1 MIRTKYK
8 VLVPLV
14 EYYEKEDAK
23 KLEEVAISFNKSIIN
38 HDIIRTLKKK
48 GCKTSKEL
56 QSLPE
61 S

>member
-23 KLEEVAISFNKSIIN
+23 KLEEIIN

>member
-14 EYYEKEDAK
+14 EYDGMTP
-23 KLEEVAISFNKSIIN
+23 LDVAISFNKSIIN

>member
-23 KLEEVAISFNKSIIN
+23 KKLEKEEA
-38 HDIIRTLKKK
+38 KKNSY
-48 GCKTSKEL
+48 C
-56 QSLPE
+56 
-61 S
+61 

>member
-23 KLEEVAISFNKSIIN
+23 KLEEKLLHRKSFRCGRRFYDEI
-38 HDIIRTLKKK
+38 
-48 GCKTSKEL
+48 
-56 QSLPE
+56 Q
-61 S
+61 